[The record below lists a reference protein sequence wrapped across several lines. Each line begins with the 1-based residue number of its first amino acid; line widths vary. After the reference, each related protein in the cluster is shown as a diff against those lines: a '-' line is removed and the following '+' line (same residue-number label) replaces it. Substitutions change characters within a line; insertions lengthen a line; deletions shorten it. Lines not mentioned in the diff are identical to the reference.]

1 MPNVNLFL
9 SFHVVQNMHK
19 GVACQ
24 AFLWALPTN
33 DPCHPRRVSFT
44 EHERTQDT
52 PKREKEISKEPEPL
66 HSEKEGD
73 QLSLLQR
80 GKGNIYL
87 PNSAP
92 SFESS
97 PELRL
102 SLQDA
107 SQVKKATLGGTHD
120 LQREQRRISGLQ
132 NRIKLFDRKVIH
144 L

>member
-1 MPNVNLFL
+1 MTHVTQEEYPSPN
-9 SFHVVQNMHK
+9 M
-19 GVACQ
+19 
-24 AFLWALPTN
+24 
-33 DPCHPRRVSFT
+33 R
-44 EHERTQDT
+44 E
-52 PKREKEISKEPEPL
+52 PKTHQRGKKEISKKPEPL
-66 HSEKEGD
+66 HSEEEDD

-80 GKGNIYL
+80 GKGNIYF